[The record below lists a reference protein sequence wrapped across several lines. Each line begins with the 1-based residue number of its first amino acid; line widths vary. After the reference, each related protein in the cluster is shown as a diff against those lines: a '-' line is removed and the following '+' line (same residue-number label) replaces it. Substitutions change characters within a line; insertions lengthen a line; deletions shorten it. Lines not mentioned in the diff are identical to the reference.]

1 MMMLMMMLYEEITN
15 DNCNDPYTQI
25 VVQSELGLTLKP
37 DPGRRVDD

>member
-1 MMMLMMMLYEEITN
+1 MIIVTI
-15 DNCNDPYTQI
+15 PRYTQI